1 VSEPGAILVDDDAAV
16 RDSISLLLETAGIAV
31 RAFASGEAMLAALQP
46 DWQGCVV
53 LDMNLKGMDGLA
65 VQAELVRREAGLPVI
80 FLTAYGDIPTT
91 VRAMKGGATEF
102 LSKPVDGE
110 HLLALIRAALARC
123 RPAAAED
130 PAAAA
135 EKGYLE
141 KLSPREME
149 VLKLALAGSSN
160 KDIARQLSI
169 SHRTVEVHRSHILS
183 KTRAASLLELANI
196 LAPVPFRTDR
206 RG

>member
-91 VRAMKGGATEF
+91 VRAM
-102 LSKPVDGE
+102 
-110 HLLALIRAALARC
+110 
-123 RPAAAED
+123 
-130 PAAAA
+130 
-135 EKGYLE
+135 
-141 KLSPREME
+141 
-149 VLKLALAGSSN
+149 
-160 KDIARQLSI
+160 
-169 SHRTVEVHRSHILS
+169 
-183 KTRAASLLELANI
+183 
-196 LAPVPFRTDR
+196 
-206 RG
+206 